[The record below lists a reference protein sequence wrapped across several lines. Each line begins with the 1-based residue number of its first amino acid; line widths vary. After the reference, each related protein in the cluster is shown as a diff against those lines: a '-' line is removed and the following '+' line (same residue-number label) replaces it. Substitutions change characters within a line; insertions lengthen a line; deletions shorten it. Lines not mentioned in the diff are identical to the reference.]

1 MTGPA
6 SDGPEGSPVPG
17 GFAARSRV
25 RYATERARLGRAVDR
40 LRDTSS
46 FIDSLVRAWEYDSE
60 IGGGLM
66 AGALAFRLFMFMVP
80 FTVFSFAVLAT
91 LGDLLNRAPRDMA
104 EKAGIGGI
112 LADGIVNVNTM
123 SSTSRYVLIA
133 ITGYAMILASR
144 TVIRTIVDAYCLIW
158 RMPRLRMKRTRAGLI
173 LIAFVMIYGYLA
185 TLLGR
190 LRSVAPAPG
199 FALTVA
205 AIAVPLLAWLWA
217 SAVLPHGGAPAWA
230 LIPGTVTFA
239 IGVEAIHLF
248 TVYWVSNEVTAK
260 SETYGVIG
268 ISLTVLL
275 WAYIVGR
282 LVTGTAVVN
291 AVLWRRFEETH
302 PEELEAAGVG
312 AASDSR
318 TRLALAWIRSAAGL
332 FR

>member
-1 MTGPA
+1 MT
-6 SDGPEGSPVPG
+6 SDPVDDPTPRPG
-17 GFAARSRV
+17 FTARSRA
-25 RYATERARLGRAVDR
+25 RFDAERVRLGHTVDR

-46 FIDSLVRAWEYDSE
+46 FVDSLVRAWEYDSE

-80 FTVFSFAVLAT
+80 FTVFSFALLAT
-91 LGDLLNRAPRDMA
+91 IGDLLHRAPREMA
-104 EKAGIGGI
+104 DKAGIGGI

-123 SSTSRYVLIA
+123 SSTSRYLLLA
-133 ITGYAMILASR
+133 ITGYAMVFASR

-173 LIAFVMIYGYLA
+173 LIGFVMIYGYLA
-185 TLLGR
+185 TALGR

-199 FALTVA
+199 LALTVG

-217 SAVLPHGGAPAWA
+217 SAVLPHGDAPAWA

-248 TVYWVSNEVTAK
+248 TVYWVAHEVTAK

-302 PEELEAAGVG
+302 PEELEALHAAG
-312 AASDSR
+312 ATSESR
-318 TRLALAWIRSAAGL
+318 TRLALAWVRSAAGL